1 MDEADRASQE
11 VEYFRTEAQRQ
22 RKPEGP
28 RYTGRCLWCGEIVGG
43 TMRWCSVECTR
54 EWEREAARE
63 KASHAH

>member
-28 RYTGRCLWCGEIVGG
+28 RYTGRCANCDAPVAPGL
-43 TMRWCSVECTR
+43 RWCDALCR
-54 EWEREAARE
+54 DEWESLTRRR
-63 KASHAH
+63 